1 MKFKKYYT
9 AQVDESDCGVAALS
23 MVLKYYKSKI
33 PIARLRTLAK
43 TSKEGTSI
51 YGIIQAAKAYKLIGK
66 AIRLK
71 YDEFDK
77 VQSYL
82 PLIVHVIK
90 NNSLQHYYVLNR
102 ITEKHVVLSD
112 PDNDIG
118 IIKKSR
124 EAFFK
129 EWTGIAILFEKSQKY
144 IPVTIKQPNLFSYRN
159 ILAKF
164 HKSIF
169 LIVMF
174 AIISM
179 RAELIGAFLFQ
190 VIIAHFLLHRE
201 LGIISIV
208 YLVLIICSF

>member
-1 MKFKKYYT
+1 MNSKLNVQVCYDEKVKKRRRKVKFK
-9 AQVDESDCGVAALS
+9 
-23 MVLKYYKSKI
+23 KYYKSKI

-51 YGIIQAAKAYKLIGK
+51 YGIIQAAKAYKLMGK

-90 NNSLQHYYVLNR
+90 NNGLQHYYVLNR

-124 EAFFK
+124 EAFLK
-129 EWTGIAILFEKSQKY
+129 NGLE
-144 IPVTIKQPNLFSYRN
+144 
-159 ILAKF
+159 
-164 HKSIF
+164 
-169 LIVMF
+169 
-174 AIISM
+174 
-179 RAELIGAFLFQ
+179 
-190 VIIAHFLLHRE
+190 
-201 LGIISIV
+201 
-208 YLVLIICSF
+208 